1 MTSVHNEPH
10 PLAQK
15 YVRPSN
21 VEIAKKFGIV
31 RIEDWNDRIEG
42 DSWLHLRSRGL
53 THVDRYTT
61 LAQSLHA
68 PLTGLACDE
77 IVRCHM
83 QSTGDL
89 VLLHNDWLANAQ
101 VIA

>member
-1 MTSVHNEPH
+1 MTAVHNTPH

-15 YVRPSN
+15 YVKPSN
-21 VEIAKKFGIV
+21 VEITKKFGIV

-42 DSWLHLRSRGL
+42 DSWLTLRHRGL
-53 THVDRYTT
+53 AHVDRYTT
-61 LAQSLHA
+61 LAQSLQA
-68 PLTGLACDE
+68 PMTGLACDA
-77 IVRCHM
+77 IVRCHT

-89 VLLHNDWLANAQ
+89 VLLHDDWLKDAQ